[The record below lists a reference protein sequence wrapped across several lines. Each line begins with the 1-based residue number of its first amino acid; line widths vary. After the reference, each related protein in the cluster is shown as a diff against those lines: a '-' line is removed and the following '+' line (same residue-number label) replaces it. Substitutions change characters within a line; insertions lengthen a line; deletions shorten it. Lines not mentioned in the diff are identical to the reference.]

1 MRGTS
6 IMRDKLEDIAVV
18 ICAIPLVLG
27 MCALYWLCRLC
38 GIDLNDD
45 F

>member
-1 MRGTS
+1 MRGIS

-27 MCALYWLCRLC
+27 MCVLYWAARLC
-38 GIDLNDD
+38 GIDLSDD